1 MKEKK
6 LYLLRD
12 VTLGGFLTWM
22 EKKENAI
29 LMFTRGQLAERYITE
44 VYPERRIV
52 VFILNRRVV
61 KQFVAEMIASNI
73 NYAIIDLPPEH
84 VDPYASDEQVRNY
97 GILNL
102 LGLFG
107 KYF

>member
-73 NYAIIDLPPEH
+73 NYAIIDLPPVPQRERRAQSAH
-84 VDPYASDEQVRNY
+84 DRSRQGAMGCEKRRRT
-97 GILNL
+97 
-102 LGLFG
+102 
-107 KYF
+107 